1 MQSIIPVASWASVLL
16 GVLLGLGGVAILV
29 IGTLRRQA
37 ADEKPRP
44 VFRPGIT
51 LLGGALVFI
60 GVGGWGPGFLPQA
73 AEFFKTIASL
83 AQSSDESKVATD
95 ADALLADLSS
105 GGLDPEYW
113 SVAKAVLL
121 YNPAPGLDARI
132 DAAGAKAAA
141 RTDIQA
147 YLAEIKSEYLARQA
161 SAIKRVQEE
170 AGAAGSPSEE
180 ALGKLDLSTLRYF
193 QRAPRTITEP
203 VRVDPAKLKGVID
216 GKSRRIQP
224 VR

>member
-1 MQSIIPVASWASVLL
+1 MQSVIPVASWASVLL

-141 RTDIQA
+141 RSDIQT
-147 YLAEIKSEYLARQA
+147 YLAEIKSEYLALQA
-161 SAIKRVQEE
+161 SAVKRVEE

-193 QRAPRTITEP
+193 QRAPPPIRGP
-203 VRVDPAKLKGVID
+203 VRVDPAKLKSVMD
-216 GKSRRIQP
+216 AKSRRIQP